1 MENHIIC
8 GGAKLQVE
16 FYRRANGEMPAKE
29 YLEGLPVNVQAKLLA
44 LAVYIA
50 DEGRIYDKEKFRIVD
65 KEERIW
71 EFKPHQ
77 NRFFCFFV
85 KDGILVLT
93 NGYKKEGQKVEKKYL
108 NTAIEYK
115 KDYFAKSGRRK

>member
-1 MENHIIC
+1 
-8 GGAKLQVE
+8 
-16 FYRRANGEMPAKE
+16 MPARE
-29 YLEGLPVNVQAKLLA
+29 YLESLPLNVQAKLLA
-44 LAVYIA
+44 LAAYIA

-85 KDGILVLT
+85 KDGILVIT

-108 NTAIEYK
+108 DIAIECK
-115 KDYFAKSGRRK
+115 KDHLARCARRKYEDR